1 MKVQR
6 VSPAGYCQG
15 VIKAINIAK
24 ETAKQYPQEKIT
36 ILGMIVHNR
45 YVTAA
50 LAKLGIKTL
59 DDPRKSKEEL
69 LAQVK
74 EGVIIFTAHG
84 ISESVKAQALA
95 KGLIVVD
102 ASCQNVIET
111 QNIIKAKLHE
121 GYTIL
126 YIGVKNHP
134 EAEAVLAL
142 SKQIHLLTSLK
153 DLAGLKIESSK
164 IFVTNQTTMSLL
176 ETATFKE
183 AIAKQYPSAL
193 FAPALCYATTARQ
206 KAILALK
213 DCDLLYIV
221 GDPRSNNTEKLKSIA
236 LKKGIKKVLMIKD
249 ACMLAKED
257 LQDVENVYVT
267 AGASTPPYLTD
278 QVIDTLKEYAQT
290 KVLKKPDIDIERL
303 I

>member
-45 YVTAA
+45 YVTDA
-50 LAKLGIKTL
+50 LAKLGIETL

-111 QNIIKAKLHE
+111 QNIIKVKLHE

-142 SKQIHLLTSLK
+142 SKKIHLLTSLK
-153 DLAGLKIESSK
+153 DLAELKIESPK

-176 ETATFKE
+176 ETSAFKE
-183 AIAKQYPSAL
+183 AIAKQYPTAL

-249 ACMLAKED
+249 AGMLAAED
-257 LQDVENVYVT
+257 LQDAENVYVT

>member
-176 ETATFKE
+176 ETAAFKE